1 VSIKPDAYPK
11 LHLHHRQPF
20 CHGLAIGKQ
29 AKNCRIKLLNARTI
43 WKGGFQMTGE
53 RIYLDYAATTPLDPR
68 VLEAMMPYMTEQ
80 FGNPNSIHSF
90 GREVRRA
97 IDEAREKIAQLL
109 NCQPSEIVFTS
120 GGTES
125 DNLALRGIVEAYRH
139 KGNHIV
145 TTVIEHHAVLR
156 TCKAL
161 EDMGFSA
168 TYLPVDE
175 HGLVSPEQVAEAV
188 NERTILVSVMH
199 ANNEIGT
206 IEPVAEI
213 VKAVKEKCPDIIVHT
228 DAVQTVGHIP
238 VDIQGLGV
246 DLLSFSAHKFYGPK
260 GVGGL
265 FVRRGVR
272 LVPQITGGGQ
282 ERNRRSG
289 TENVA
294 GIVGMAKALEFA
306 VEEIPTELPRLQTL
320 RDELIAGVLS
330 LIPDSRLNGHPTL
343 RLPHNANFSF
353 RGVEGEALLLQLDLN
368 GIAASSGSACSS
380 GSLEP
385 SHVLLALGLDYE
397 LAIGSLRLTLGRFTT
412 CEHILRLLDLL
423 PIVVE
428 KLRALKGS
436 LRI

>member
-1 VSIKPDAYPK
+1 
-11 LHLHHRQPF
+11 
-20 CHGLAIGKQ
+20 
-29 AKNCRIKLLNARTI
+29 
-43 WKGGFQMTGE
+43 MTEE

-68 VLEAMMPYMTEQ
+68 VLEAMMPYMTEH

-90 GREVRRA
+90 GREARRA

-125 DNLALRGIVEAYRH
+125 DNLALRGVAEAYRH

-145 TTVIEHHAVLR
+145 TTAIEHHAVLR

-161 EDMGFSA
+161 EDMGFFV

-188 NERTILVSVMH
+188 SERTILISVMH

-206 IEPVAEI
+206 IEPITEI
-213 VKAVKEKCPDIIVHT
+213 VRVVKEKRPDTIVHT

-238 VDIQGLGV
+238 VDIQELGV

-260 GVGGL
+260 GIGGL
-265 FVRRGVR
+265 FVRKGVR

-294 GIVGMAKALEFA
+294 AIVGMAKALELA
-306 VEEIPTELPRLQTL
+306 VEEMPTELPRLQAL
-320 RDELIAGVLS
+320 RDELITGVLS
-330 LIPDSRLNGHPTL
+330 RIPETRLNGHPTL

-353 RGVEGEALLLQLDLN
+353 RGIEGEALLPQLDLN

-397 LAIGSLRLTLGRFTT
+397 LAIGSLRITLGRFTT
-412 CEHILRLLDLL
+412 REHILRLLDLL
-423 PIVVE
+423 PKVVE
-428 KLRALKGS
+428 KLRALRGS
-436 LRI
+436 LRV

>member
-1 VSIKPDAYPK
+1 
-11 LHLHHRQPF
+11 
-20 CHGLAIGKQ
+20 
-29 AKNCRIKLLNARTI
+29 
-43 WKGGFQMTGE
+43 MTEE

-68 VLEAMMPYMTEQ
+68 VLEAMMPYMTEH

-90 GREVRRA
+90 GREARRA

-125 DNLALRGIVEAYRH
+125 DNLALRGVAEAYRH

-145 TTVIEHHAVLR
+145 TTAIEHHAVLR

-161 EDMGFSA
+161 EDMGFFV

-206 IEPVAEI
+206 IEPIAEI
-213 VKAVKEKCPDIIVHT
+213 VRAVKEKRPDTIVHT

-238 VDIQGLGV
+238 VDIQELGV

-260 GVGGL
+260 GIGGL
-265 FVRRGVR
+265 FVRKGVR
-272 LVPQITGGGQ
+272 FVPQITGGGQ

-294 GIVGMAKALEFA
+294 AIVGMAKALELA
-306 VEEIPTELPRLQTL
+306 VEEMPTELPRLQAL
-320 RDELIAGVLS
+320 RDELITGVLS
-330 LIPDSRLNGHPTL
+330 RIPETRLNGHPTL

-353 RGVEGEALLLQLDLN
+353 RGIEGEALLLQLDLN

-397 LAIGSLRLTLGRFTT
+397 LAIGSLRITLGRFTT
-412 CEHILRLLDLL
+412 REHILRLLDLL
-423 PIVVE
+423 PKVVE
-428 KLRALKGS
+428 KLRALRGS
-436 LRI
+436 LRV

>member
-1 VSIKPDAYPK
+1 MD
-11 LHLHHRQPF
+11 
-20 CHGLAIGKQ
+20 GD
-29 AKNCRIKLLNARTI
+29 
-43 WKGGFQMTGE
+43 

-68 VLEAMMPYMTEQ
+68 VLEAMLPYMTER

-90 GREVRRA
+90 GREARLA

-125 DNLALRGIVEAYRH
+125 DNLALRGIAEAYRQ
-139 KGNHIV
+139 KGNHII
-145 TTVIEHHAVLR
+145 TTAIEHHAVLR

-161 EDMGFSA
+161 EDMGFSV

-213 VKAVKEKCPDIIVHT
+213 VKAVKEKRPDTLVHT
-228 DAVQTVGHIP
+228 DAVQTVGHIS
-238 VDIQGLGV
+238 VDIQELGV

-265 FVRRGVR
+265 FIRKGVR
-272 LVPQITGGGQ
+272 LVPQLTGGGQ

-294 GIVGMAKALEFA
+294 GIVGMAKALEIA
-306 VEEIPTELPRLQTL
+306 IAEMSNELPRLQSL
-320 RDELIAGVLS
+320 RDELIAGVLNR
-330 LIPDSRLNGHPTL
+330 IPDSRLNGHPTQ

-353 RGVEGEALLLQLDLN
+353 RGIDSETLLLQLDMH

-397 LAIGSLRLTLGRFTT
+397 LAISSLRLTLGRFTSH
-412 CEHILRLLDLL
+412 EHILRVLDLL
-423 PIVVE
+423 PNIVE
-428 KLRALKGS
+428 RLRALSRS
-436 LRI
+436 LRV

>member
-1 VSIKPDAYPK
+1 
-11 LHLHHRQPF
+11 
-20 CHGLAIGKQ
+20 
-29 AKNCRIKLLNARTI
+29 
-43 WKGGFQMTGE
+43 MTEE

-68 VLEAMMPYMTEQ
+68 VLEAMMPYMTEH

-90 GREVRRA
+90 GREARRA

-125 DNLALRGIVEAYRH
+125 DNLALRGVAEAYRH

-145 TTVIEHHAVLR
+145 TTAIEHHAVLR

-161 EDMGFSA
+161 EDMGFFV

-206 IEPVAEI
+206 IEPIAEI
-213 VKAVKEKCPDIIVHT
+213 VRAVKEKRPDTIVHT

-238 VDIQGLGV
+238 VDIQELGV

-260 GVGGL
+260 GIGGL
-265 FVRRGVR
+265 FVRKGVR

-294 GIVGMAKALEFA
+294 AIVGMAKALELA
-306 VEEIPTELPRLQTL
+306 VEEMPTELPRLQTL
-320 RDELIAGVLS
+320 RDELITGVLS
-330 LIPDSRLNGHPTL
+330 RIPETRLNGHPTL

-353 RGVEGEALLLQLDLN
+353 RGIEGEALLLQLDLN

-397 LAIGSLRLTLGRFTT
+397 LAIGSLRITLGRFTT
-412 CEHILRLLDLL
+412 REHILRLLDLL
-423 PIVVE
+423 PKVVE
-428 KLRALKGS
+428 KLRALRGS
-436 LRI
+436 LRV

>member
-1 VSIKPDAYPK
+1 MD
-11 LHLHHRQPF
+11 
-20 CHGLAIGKQ
+20 GD
-29 AKNCRIKLLNARTI
+29 
-43 WKGGFQMTGE
+43 

-68 VLEAMMPYMTEQ
+68 VLEAMLPYMTER

-90 GREVRRA
+90 GREARLA

-125 DNLALRGIVEAYRH
+125 DNLALRGVAEAYRQ
-139 KGNHIV
+139 KGNHII
-145 TTVIEHHAVLR
+145 TTAIEHHAVLR

-161 EDMGFSA
+161 EDMGFSV

-213 VKAVKEKCPDIIVHT
+213 VKAVKEKRPDTLVHT
-228 DAVQTVGHIP
+228 DAVQTVGHIS
-238 VDIQGLGV
+238 VDIQELGV

-265 FVRRGVR
+265 FIRKGVR
-272 LVPQITGGGQ
+272 LVPQLTGGGQ

-294 GIVGMAKALEFA
+294 GIVGMAKALEIA
-306 VEEIPTELPRLQTL
+306 IAEMSNELPRLQSL
-320 RDELIAGVLS
+320 RDELIAGVLNR
-330 LIPDSRLNGHPTL
+330 IPDSRLNGHPTQ

-353 RGVEGEALLLQLDLN
+353 RGIDSETLLLQLDMH

-397 LAIGSLRLTLGRFTT
+397 LAISSLRLTLGRFTSH
-412 CEHILRLLDLL
+412 EHILRVLDLL
-423 PIVVE
+423 PNIVE
-428 KLRALKGS
+428 RLRALSRS
-436 LRI
+436 LRV

>member
-1 VSIKPDAYPK
+1 
-11 LHLHHRQPF
+11 
-20 CHGLAIGKQ
+20 
-29 AKNCRIKLLNARTI
+29 
-43 WKGGFQMTGE
+43 MTEE

-68 VLEAMMPYMTEQ
+68 VLEAMMPYMTEH
-80 FGNPNSIHSF
+80 FGNPNSVHSF
-90 GREVRRA
+90 GREARRA

-125 DNLALRGIVEAYRH
+125 DNLALRGVAEAYRH

-145 TTVIEHHAVLR
+145 TTAIEHHAVLR

-161 EDMGFSA
+161 EDMGFFV

-206 IEPVAEI
+206 IEPIAEI
-213 VKAVKEKCPDIIVHT
+213 VRAVKKKRPDTIVHT

-238 VDIQGLGV
+238 VDIQELGV

-260 GVGGL
+260 GIGGL
-265 FVRRGVR
+265 FVRKGVR

-294 GIVGMAKALEFA
+294 AIVGMAKALELA
-306 VEEIPTELPRLQTL
+306 VEEMPTELPRLQAL
-320 RDELIAGVLS
+320 RDELITGVLS
-330 LIPDSRLNGHPTL
+330 RIPETRLNGHPTL

-353 RGVEGEALLLQLDLN
+353 RGIEGEALLLQLDLN

-397 LAIGSLRLTLGRFTT
+397 LAIGSLRITLGRFTT
-412 CEHILRLLDLL
+412 REHILRLLDLL
-423 PIVVE
+423 PKVVE
-428 KLRALKGS
+428 KLRALRGS
-436 LRI
+436 LRV

>member
-1 VSIKPDAYPK
+1 
-11 LHLHHRQPF
+11 
-20 CHGLAIGKQ
+20 
-29 AKNCRIKLLNARTI
+29 
-43 WKGGFQMTGE
+43 MTEE

-68 VLEAMMPYMTEQ
+68 VLEAMMPYMTEH

-90 GREVRRA
+90 GREARRA

-125 DNLALRGIVEAYRH
+125 DNLALRGVAEAYRH

-145 TTVIEHHAVLR
+145 TTAIEHHAVLR

-161 EDMGFSA
+161 EDMGFFV

-206 IEPVAEI
+206 IEPIAEI
-213 VKAVKEKCPDIIVHT
+213 VRAVKEKRPDTIVHT

-238 VDIQGLGV
+238 VDIQELGV

-260 GVGGL
+260 GIGGL
-265 FVRRGVR
+265 FVRKGVR

-294 GIVGMAKALEFA
+294 AIVGMAKALELA
-306 VEEIPTELPRLQTL
+306 VEEMPTELPRLQAL
-320 RDELIAGVLS
+320 RDELITGVLS
-330 LIPDSRLNGHPTL
+330 RIPETRLNGHPTL

-353 RGVEGEALLLQLDLN
+353 RGIEGEALLLQLDLN

-397 LAIGSLRLTLGRFTT
+397 LAIGSLRITLGRFTT
-412 CEHILRLLDLL
+412 REHILRLLDLL
-423 PIVVE
+423 PKVVE
-428 KLRALKGS
+428 KLRVLRGS
-436 LRI
+436 LRV

>member
-1 VSIKPDAYPK
+1 
-11 LHLHHRQPF
+11 
-20 CHGLAIGKQ
+20 
-29 AKNCRIKLLNARTI
+29 
-43 WKGGFQMTGE
+43 MTEE

-68 VLEAMMPYMTEQ
+68 VLEAMMPYMTEH

-90 GREVRRA
+90 GREARRA

-125 DNLALRGIVEAYRH
+125 DNLALRGVAEAYRH

-145 TTVIEHHAVLR
+145 TTAIEHHAVLR

-161 EDMGFSA
+161 EDMGFFV

-206 IEPVAEI
+206 IEPIAEI
-213 VKAVKEKCPDIIVHT
+213 VRAVKEKRPDTIVHT

-238 VDIQGLGV
+238 VDIQELGV

-260 GVGGL
+260 GIGGL
-265 FVRRGVR
+265 FVRKGVR

-294 GIVGMAKALEFA
+294 AIVGMAKALELA
-306 VEEIPTELPRLQTL
+306 VEEMPTELPRLQAL
-320 RDELIAGVLS
+320 RDELITGVLS
-330 LIPDSRLNGHPTL
+330 RIPETRLNGHPTL

-353 RGVEGEALLLQLDLN
+353 RGIEGEALLLQLDLN

-397 LAIGSLRLTLGRFTT
+397 LAIGSLRITLGRFTT
-412 CEHILRLLDLL
+412 REHILRLLDLL
-423 PIVVE
+423 PKVVE
-428 KLRALKGS
+428 KLRALRGS
-436 LRI
+436 LRV

>member
-1 VSIKPDAYPK
+1 
-11 LHLHHRQPF
+11 
-20 CHGLAIGKQ
+20 
-29 AKNCRIKLLNARTI
+29 
-43 WKGGFQMTGE
+43 MTEE

-68 VLEAMMPYMTEQ
+68 VLEAMMPYMTEH

-90 GREVRRA
+90 GREARRA

-125 DNLALRGIVEAYRH
+125 DNLALRGVAEAYRH

-145 TTVIEHHAVLR
+145 TTAIEHHAVLR

-161 EDMGFSA
+161 EDMGFSV

-206 IEPVAEI
+206 IEPIAEI
-213 VKAVKEKCPDIIVHT
+213 VRAVKEKRPDTIVHT

-238 VDIQGLGV
+238 VDIQELGV

-260 GVGGL
+260 GIGGL
-265 FVRRGVR
+265 FVRKGVR

-294 GIVGMAKALEFA
+294 AIVGMAKALELA
-306 VEEIPTELPRLQTL
+306 VEEMPTELPRLQAL
-320 RDELIAGVLS
+320 RDELITGVLS
-330 LIPDSRLNGHPTL
+330 RIPETRLNGHPTL

-353 RGVEGEALLLQLDLN
+353 RGIEGEALLLQLDLN

-397 LAIGSLRLTLGRFTT
+397 LAIGSLRITLGRFTT
-412 CEHILRLLDLL
+412 REHILRLLDLL
-423 PIVVE
+423 PKVVE
-428 KLRALKGS
+428 KLRALRGS
-436 LRI
+436 LRV

>member
-1 VSIKPDAYPK
+1 
-11 LHLHHRQPF
+11 
-20 CHGLAIGKQ
+20 
-29 AKNCRIKLLNARTI
+29 
-43 WKGGFQMTGE
+43 MTEE

-68 VLEAMMPYMTEQ
+68 VLEAMMPYMTEH

-90 GREVRRA
+90 GREARRA

-125 DNLALRGIVEAYRH
+125 DNLALRGVAEAYRH

-161 EDMGFSA
+161 EDMGFFV

-206 IEPVAEI
+206 IEPIAEI
-213 VKAVKEKCPDIIVHT
+213 VRAVKEKRPDTIVHT

-238 VDIQGLGV
+238 VDIQELGV

-260 GVGGL
+260 GIGGL
-265 FVRRGVR
+265 FVRKGVR

-294 GIVGMAKALEFA
+294 AIVGMAKALELA
-306 VEEIPTELPRLQTL
+306 VEEMPTELPRLQAL
-320 RDELIAGVLS
+320 RDELITGVLS
-330 LIPDSRLNGHPTL
+330 RIPETRLNGHPTL

-353 RGVEGEALLLQLDLN
+353 RGIEGEALLLQLDLN

-397 LAIGSLRLTLGRFTT
+397 LAIGSLRITLGRFTT
-412 CEHILRLLDLL
+412 REHILRLLDLL
-423 PIVVE
+423 PKVVE
-428 KLRALKGS
+428 KLRALRGS
-436 LRI
+436 LRV

>member
-1 VSIKPDAYPK
+1 MD
-11 LHLHHRQPF
+11 
-20 CHGLAIGKQ
+20 GD
-29 AKNCRIKLLNARTI
+29 
-43 WKGGFQMTGE
+43 

-68 VLEAMMPYMTEQ
+68 VLEAMLPYMTER

-90 GREVRRA
+90 GREARLA

-125 DNLALRGIVEAYRH
+125 DNLALRGIAEAYRQ
-139 KGNHIV
+139 KGNHII
-145 TTVIEHHAVLR
+145 TTAIEHHAVLR

-161 EDMGFSA
+161 EDMGFSV
-168 TYLPVDE
+168 TYLSVDE

-213 VKAVKEKCPDIIVHT
+213 VKAVKEKRPDTLVHT
-228 DAVQTVGHIP
+228 DAVQTVGHIS
-238 VDIQGLGV
+238 VDIQELGV

-265 FVRRGVR
+265 FIRKGVR
-272 LVPQITGGGQ
+272 LVPQLTGGGQ

-294 GIVGMAKALEFA
+294 GIVGMAKALEIA
-306 VEEIPTELPRLQTL
+306 IAEMSNELPRLQSL
-320 RDELIAGVLS
+320 RDELIAGVLNR
-330 LIPDSRLNGHPTL
+330 IPDSRLNGHPTQ

-353 RGVEGEALLLQLDLN
+353 RGIDSETLLLQLDMH

-397 LAIGSLRLTLGRFTT
+397 LAISSLRLTLGRFTSH
-412 CEHILRLLDLL
+412 EHILRVLDLL
-423 PIVVE
+423 PNIVE
-428 KLRALKGS
+428 RLRALSRS
-436 LRI
+436 LRV

>member
-1 VSIKPDAYPK
+1 
-11 LHLHHRQPF
+11 
-20 CHGLAIGKQ
+20 
-29 AKNCRIKLLNARTI
+29 
-43 WKGGFQMTGE
+43 MTEE

-68 VLEAMMPYMTEQ
+68 VLEAMMPYMTEH

-90 GREVRRA
+90 GREARRA

-125 DNLALRGIVEAYRH
+125 DNLALRGVAEAYRH

-145 TTVIEHHAVLR
+145 TTAIEHHAILR

-161 EDMGFSA
+161 EDMGFSV

-206 IEPVAEI
+206 IEPIAEI
-213 VKAVKEKCPDIIVHT
+213 VRAVKEKRPDTIVHT

-238 VDIQGLGV
+238 VDIQELGV

-260 GVGGL
+260 GIGGL
-265 FVRRGVR
+265 FVRKGVR

-294 GIVGMAKALEFA
+294 AIVGMAKALELA
-306 VEEIPTELPRLQTL
+306 VEEMPTELPRLQAL
-320 RDELIAGVLS
+320 RDELITGVLS
-330 LIPDSRLNGHPTL
+330 RIPETRLNGHPTL

-353 RGVEGEALLLQLDLN
+353 RGIEGEALLLQLDLN

-397 LAIGSLRLTLGRFTT
+397 LAIGSLRITLGRFTT
-412 CEHILRLLDLL
+412 REHILRLLDLL
-423 PIVVE
+423 PKVVE
-428 KLRALKGS
+428 KLRALRGS
-436 LRI
+436 LRV

>member
-1 VSIKPDAYPK
+1 MD
-11 LHLHHRQPF
+11 
-20 CHGLAIGKQ
+20 
-29 AKNCRIKLLNARTI
+29 
-43 WKGGFQMTGE
+43 GE

-68 VLEAMMPYMTEQ
+68 VLEAMLPYMTEQ

-90 GREVRRA
+90 GREARLAV
-97 IDEAREKIAQLL
+97 DEAREKIAQLL

-125 DNLALRGIVEAYRH
+125 DNLALRGVAEAYGH

-145 TTVIEHHAVLR
+145 TTAIEHHAVLR
-156 TCKAL
+156 TCRAL
-161 EDMGFSA
+161 EDKGFSV

-188 NERTILVSVMH
+188 NEKTVLVSIMY

-206 IEPVAEI
+206 IEPIAEI
-213 VKAVKEKCPDIIVHT
+213 VKAVKEKRPDIVVHT

-238 VDIQGLGV
+238 VDIQELGV

-260 GVGGL
+260 GIGGL
-265 FVRRGVR
+265 FVRKGVR
-272 LVPQITGGGQ
+272 LVPQVTGGGQ

-294 GIVGMAKALEFA
+294 GIVGMARALELA
-306 VEEIPTELPRLQTL
+306 VEEMPTELPRLQAL
-320 RDELIAGVLS
+320 RDELIEGVLNS
-330 LIPDSRLNGHPTL
+330 VPESRLNGHPNL

-353 RGVEGEALLLQLDLN
+353 RGIDGETLLLQLDMH

-397 LAIGSLRLTLGRFTT
+397 LAIGSLRITLGRFTT
-412 CEHILRLLDLL
+412 REHIVRLLDLL
-423 PIVVE
+423 PKVVE
-428 KLRALKGS
+428 KLRAIRGS
-436 LRI
+436 LKV

>member
-1 VSIKPDAYPK
+1 
-11 LHLHHRQPF
+11 
-20 CHGLAIGKQ
+20 
-29 AKNCRIKLLNARTI
+29 
-43 WKGGFQMTGE
+43 MTEE

-68 VLEAMMPYMTEQ
+68 VLEAMMPYMTEH

-90 GREVRRA
+90 GREARRA

-125 DNLALRGIVEAYRH
+125 DNLALRGVAEAYRH

-145 TTVIEHHAVLR
+145 TTAIEHHAVLR

-161 EDMGFSA
+161 EDMGFFV

-206 IEPVAEI
+206 IEPIAEI
-213 VKAVKEKCPDIIVHT
+213 VRAVKEKRPDTIVHT

-238 VDIQGLGV
+238 VDIQELGV

-260 GVGGL
+260 GIGGL
-265 FVRRGVR
+265 FVRKGVR

-294 GIVGMAKALEFA
+294 AIVGMAKALELA
-306 VEEIPTELPRLQTL
+306 VEEMPTELPRLQAL
-320 RDELIAGVLS
+320 RDELITGVLS
-330 LIPDSRLNGHPTL
+330 RIPETRLNGHSTL

-353 RGVEGEALLLQLDLN
+353 RGIEGEALLLQLDLN

-397 LAIGSLRLTLGRFTT
+397 LAIGSLRINLGRFTT
-412 CEHILRLLDLL
+412 REHILRLLDLL
-423 PIVVE
+423 PKVVE
-428 KLRALKGS
+428 KLRALRGS
-436 LRI
+436 LRV

>member
-1 VSIKPDAYPK
+1 
-11 LHLHHRQPF
+11 
-20 CHGLAIGKQ
+20 
-29 AKNCRIKLLNARTI
+29 
-43 WKGGFQMTGE
+43 MTGE
-53 RIYLDYAATTPLDPR
+53 RIYLDYAATTPLEPR
-68 VLEAMMPYMTEQ
+68 VLEAMMPYMTEH

-90 GREVRRA
+90 GREARRA
-97 IDEAREKIAQLL
+97 IDEAREEVAQLL

-125 DNLALRGIVEAYRH
+125 DNLALRGVAEAYRH

-145 TTVIEHHAVLR
+145 TTAIEHHAVLR

-161 EDMGFSA
+161 EDMGFSV

-175 HGLVSPEQVAEAV
+175 HGLVSPEQVAEVV

-206 IEPVAEI
+206 IEPIAEI
-213 VKAVKEKCPDIIVHT
+213 VRVVKEKRPDTIVHT

-238 VDIQGLGV
+238 VDIQELGV

-260 GVGGL
+260 GIGGL
-265 FVRRGVR
+265 FVRKGVR

-294 GIVGMAKALEFA
+294 AIVGMAKALELA
-306 VEEIPTELPRLQTL
+306 VEEMPTELSRLQAL
-320 RDELIAGVLS
+320 RDELITGVLNR
-330 LIPDSRLNGHPTL
+330 IPETRLNGHPTL

-353 RGVEGEALLLQLDLN
+353 RGIEGEALLLQLDLN

-397 LAIGSLRLTLGRFTT
+397 LAIGSLRITLGRFTSR
-412 CEHILRLLDLL
+412 EHIVRLLNLL
-423 PIVVE
+423 PKVVE
-428 KLRALKGS
+428 KLRALRGS
-436 LRI
+436 LRV

>member
-1 VSIKPDAYPK
+1 
-11 LHLHHRQPF
+11 
-20 CHGLAIGKQ
+20 
-29 AKNCRIKLLNARTI
+29 
-43 WKGGFQMTGE
+43 MTEE

-68 VLEAMMPYMTEQ
+68 VLEAMMPYMTEH

-90 GREVRRA
+90 GREARRA

-125 DNLALRGIVEAYRH
+125 DNLALRGVAEAYRH

-145 TTVIEHHAVLR
+145 TTAIEHHAVLR

-161 EDMGFSA
+161 EDMGFFV

-175 HGLVSPEQVAEAV
+175 HGLISPEQVAEAV

-206 IEPVAEI
+206 IEPIAEI
-213 VKAVKEKCPDIIVHT
+213 VRAVKVKRPDTIVHT

-238 VDIQGLGV
+238 VDIQELGV

-260 GVGGL
+260 GIGGL
-265 FVRRGVR
+265 FVRKGVR

-294 GIVGMAKALEFA
+294 AIVGMAKALELA
-306 VEEIPTELPRLQTL
+306 VEEMPTELPRLQAL
-320 RDELIAGVLS
+320 RDELITGVLS
-330 LIPDSRLNGHPTL
+330 RIPETRLNGHPTL

-353 RGVEGEALLLQLDLN
+353 RGIEGEALLLQLDLN

-397 LAIGSLRLTLGRFTT
+397 LAIGSLRITLGRFTT
-412 CEHILRLLDLL
+412 REHILRLLDLL
-423 PIVVE
+423 PKVVE
-428 KLRALKGS
+428 KLRTLRGS
-436 LRI
+436 LRV

>member
-1 VSIKPDAYPK
+1 
-11 LHLHHRQPF
+11 
-20 CHGLAIGKQ
+20 
-29 AKNCRIKLLNARTI
+29 
-43 WKGGFQMTGE
+43 MTEE

-68 VLEAMMPYMTEQ
+68 VLEAMMPYMTEH

-90 GREVRRA
+90 GREARRA

-125 DNLALRGIVEAYRH
+125 DNLALRGVAEAYRH

-145 TTVIEHHAVLR
+145 TTAIEHHAVLR

-161 EDMGFSA
+161 EDMGFFV

-175 HGLVSPEQVAEAV
+175 HGLISPEQVAEAV

-206 IEPVAEI
+206 IEPIAEI
-213 VKAVKEKCPDIIVHT
+213 VRAVKVKRPDTIVHT

-238 VDIQGLGV
+238 VDIQELGV

-260 GVGGL
+260 GIGGL
-265 FVRRGVR
+265 FVRKGVR
-272 LVPQITGGGQ
+272 FVPQITGGGQ

-294 GIVGMAKALEFA
+294 AIVGMAKALELA
-306 VEEIPTELPRLQTL
+306 VEEMPTELPRLQAL
-320 RDELIAGVLS
+320 RDELITGVLS
-330 LIPDSRLNGHPTL
+330 RIPETRLNGHPTL

-353 RGVEGEALLLQLDLN
+353 RGIEGEALLLQLDLN

-397 LAIGSLRLTLGRFTT
+397 LAIGSLRITLGRFTT
-412 CEHILRLLDLL
+412 REHILRLLDLL
-423 PIVVE
+423 PKVVE
-428 KLRALKGS
+428 KLRTLRGS
-436 LRI
+436 LRV

>member
-1 VSIKPDAYPK
+1 MD
-11 LHLHHRQPF
+11 
-20 CHGLAIGKQ
+20 GD
-29 AKNCRIKLLNARTI
+29 
-43 WKGGFQMTGE
+43 

-68 VLEAMMPYMTEQ
+68 VLEAMLPYMTER

-90 GREVRRA
+90 GREARLA

-125 DNLALRGIVEAYRH
+125 DNLALRGVAEAYRQ
-139 KGNHIV
+139 KGNHII
-145 TTVIEHHAVLR
+145 TTAIEHHAVLR

-161 EDMGFSA
+161 EDMGFSV

-213 VKAVKEKCPDIIVHT
+213 VKAVKEKRPDILVHT
-228 DAVQTVGHIP
+228 DAVQTVGHIS
-238 VDIQGLGV
+238 VDIQELGV

-265 FVRRGVR
+265 FIRKGVR
-272 LVPQITGGGQ
+272 LVPQLTGGGQ

-294 GIVGMAKALEFA
+294 GIVGMAKALEIA
-306 VEEIPTELPRLQTL
+306 IAEMSNELPRLQSL
-320 RDELIAGVLS
+320 RDELIAGVLNR
-330 LIPDSRLNGHPTL
+330 IPDSRLNGHPTQ

-353 RGVEGEALLLQLDLN
+353 RGIDSETLLLQLDMH

-397 LAIGSLRLTLGRFTT
+397 LAISSLRLTLGRFTSH
-412 CEHILRLLDLL
+412 EHILRVLDLL
-423 PIVVE
+423 PNIVE
-428 KLRALKGS
+428 RLRALSRS
-436 LRI
+436 LRV